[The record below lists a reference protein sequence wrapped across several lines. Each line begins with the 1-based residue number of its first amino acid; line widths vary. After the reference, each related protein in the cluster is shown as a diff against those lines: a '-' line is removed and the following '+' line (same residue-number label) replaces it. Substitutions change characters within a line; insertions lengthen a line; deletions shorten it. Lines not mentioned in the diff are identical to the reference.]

1 MFCVHTASSPHP
13 SKGNWEQEA
22 GGSGNN
28 VRRAGSGRG
37 PLTFKFLYHFK
48 VKQFVYNFKVKQR
61 NSLYSGNKKRVVW
74 EQCKEDRVK
83 MWAIYFLFL
92 YHLPLFFLF
101 LYNLNNVTHYIPS
114 GNWEQE
120 AGGLGTM

>member
-28 VRRAGSGRG
+28 VRRAGSGCG

-48 VKQFVYNFKVKQR
+48 VKQFVYNF
-61 NSLYSGNKKRVVW
+61 
-74 EQCKEDRVK
+74 
-83 MWAIYFLFL
+83 
-92 YHLPLFFLF
+92 
-101 LYNLNNVTHYIPS
+101 NNGTHYILS
-114 GNWEQE
+114 GNWEEQE
-120 AGGLGTM
+120 TGGLGTM